1 MLFISPPFGNYV
13 NLPYTIPIRGSF
25 TLEPRKGLFTQI
37 LKTLRYSK
45 EWNGWVNKIGL
56 RNPGLDYAIKKYYTN
71 ASNRKNNIISIAIL
85 SKDEIPKIKAKIPDD
100 MNIEINVSCP
110 NTEKGV
116 VDKGIH
122 VFINEKREWCII
134 KLAPIIDFEKID
146 KYYEMGFRQ
155 FHCCNTY
162 PIHKNG
168 KFIGGLSGPSLRSI
182 NKTLIHYIRIR
193 YPETTIIAG
202 GGIQSIKDIEN
213 YKRVGANHF
222 SVSTLLFS
230 PLGFMGFYYKYVKSL
245 NTSN

>member
-13 NLPYTIPIRGSF
+13 NLPGTMPIRGSF
-25 TLEPRKGLFTQI
+25 TLEPRKGLLSQI
-37 LKTLRYSK
+37 FKTLRYSK
-45 EWNGWVNKIGL
+45 EWKGWVNKIGL
-56 RNPGLDYAIKKYYTN
+56 RNPGLDYAIKKYYKLATDP
-71 ASNRKNNIISIAIL
+71 KTNIISIAIL
-85 SKDEIPKIKAKIPDD
+85 SKEEIPKIKNKLPDD

-110 NTEKGV
+110 NTEKGM

-122 VFINEKREWCII
+122 VFLNEKRKWCIL
-134 KLAPIIDFEKID
+134 KLSPIIDFEKID
-146 KYYEMGFRQ
+146 EYYNMGFRQ
-155 FHCCNTY
+155 FHCSNTFPLY
-162 PIHKNG
+162 KN
-168 KFIGGLSGPSLRSI
+168 KQFVGGLSGPSLRSI
-182 NKTLIHYIRIR
+182 NKTLIHYIRKR